1 MRRDSI
7 TFGEHV
13 KKRKIGIAI
22 IIRTGRGVAREK
34 DTFLIRRT
42 NAYRLQPFVLS
53 NLPCS
58 RNSFKSC
65 TKT

>member
-22 IIRTGRGVAREK
+22 IIRTGRGVARE
-34 DTFLIRRT
+34 R
-42 NAYRLQPFVLS
+42 
-53 NLPCS
+53 
-58 RNSFKSC
+58 
-65 TKT
+65 KTHS